1 MKSLKLNFITKKS
14 KMDIFSLVCIVSTV
28 IFISLIEIVSDNFII
43 GQNKFEAILFD
54 SMEPAISDKEI
65 KVLKRE

>member
-1 MKSLKLNFITKKS
+1 
-14 KMDIFSLVCIVSTV
+14 MDIFSLVSTV

-54 SMEPAISDKEI
+54 SMELVISDKEI

>member
-1 MKSLKLNFITKKS
+1 MNFITKKS
-14 KMDIFSLVCIVSTV
+14 KMDIFSLVSTV

-43 GQNKFEAILFD
+43 GQNKFETILFD